1 MMMTKLSLSAEGFSA
16 EQKGFILGFILMK
29 DRLLFLTFGVISK
42 KFHLG
47 LSPEDFLWFLLKF
60 YNFTFELKIHFG

>member
-16 EQKGFILGFILMK
+16 EHKGFILAFILMK

-42 KFHLG
+42 KF
-47 LSPEDFLWFLLKF
+47 SPRPKS
-60 YNFTFELKIHFG
+60 